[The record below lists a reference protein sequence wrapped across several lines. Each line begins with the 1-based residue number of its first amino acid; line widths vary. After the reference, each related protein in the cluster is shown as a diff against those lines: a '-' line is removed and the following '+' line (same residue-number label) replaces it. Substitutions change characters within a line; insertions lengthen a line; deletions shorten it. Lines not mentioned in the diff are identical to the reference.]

1 MMSSFSCQH
10 RHSTIALGD
19 GRPIGTMRDGTK
31 YAAGQL
37 FSKPMVWM
45 IFSYLAVSSL
55 TDFRNAA
62 GATPPGWCPFS
73 ISHSTAVI
81 PAIYFAHH
89 CRRCSGRCPDAEPSL
104 HLVSRASGTLK
115 WSALE
120 TERSSP
126 RAAAATP
133 PIEQSRTIDQ
143 VTTFGL
149 RATQVFSSGLK

>member
-37 FSKPMVWM
+37 ISKPMVWL
-45 IFSYLAVSSL
+45 IFSYLAASSL
-55 TDFRNAA
+55 TVPER
-62 GATPPGWCPFS
+62 GWRHATGLVPVLDKPQ
-73 ISHSTAVI
+73 HRRD

-104 HLVSRASGTLK
+104 HLVSRRSGTLK

-133 PIEQSRTIDQ
+133 PIEQSRTIGQ